1 MKTVFEIRI
10 KFLPAGRVRRH
21 QRQCLQ
27 VPTVSRHILQQG
39 QHHKKRNFQAE
50 LIALL
55 KKHGINYLPKYV
67 VS

>member
-10 KFLPAGRVRRH
+10 KFLLARRVRRL
-21 QRQCLQ
+21 QRQRLQ
-27 VPTVSRHILQQG
+27 APTASRHILQQG

-55 KKHGINYLPKYV
+55 KKHGINYHPGYV